1 MIILLGTTDR
11 GGPLRVLHRRAVA
24 TAGVRPDE
32 FSPRSRRQLL
42 VIGSL
47 GFAYSL
53 WALYGTGQ
61 QAIFWGFLVL
71 MAGIPMYTWRQWR
84 NQVNGVPTLKAND

>member
-1 MIILLGTTDR
+1 M
-11 GGPLRVLHRRAVA
+11 
-24 TAGVRPDE
+24 
-32 FSPRSRRQLL
+32 
-42 VIGSL
+42 IGSL

-84 NQVNGVPTLKAND
+84 NQVNRVPTLKAND